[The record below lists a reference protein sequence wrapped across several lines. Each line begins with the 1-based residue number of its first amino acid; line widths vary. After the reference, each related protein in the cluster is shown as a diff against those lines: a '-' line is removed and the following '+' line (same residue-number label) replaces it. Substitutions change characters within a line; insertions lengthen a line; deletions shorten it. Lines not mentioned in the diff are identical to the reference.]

1 MGEHLSLCPFVLHL
15 IIGVDMYA
23 IVLVCEQHARYY
35 IEAGQRVWRWLQVD
49 IFSLGVIMYE
59 TFLMQTMQ
67 DKVSKSSEA
76 IEYEV
81 YAKLVAMGTRQEL
94 KPSWPESLKV
104 CLILRSSANRLCMQS
119 SCRHWWCA
127 WSALH
132 YQSSQNVWSVS
143 LDSCL
148 LKLVVYSS

>member
-1 MGEHLSLCPFVLHL
+1 
-15 IIGVDMYA
+15 
-23 IVLVCEQHARYY
+23 
-35 IEAGQRVWRWLQVD
+35 VD

-104 CLILRSSANRLCMQS
+104 CRLLCNFGQQLL
-119 SCRHWWCA
+119 CA
-127 WSALH
+127 E
-132 YQSSQNVWSVS
+132 
-143 LDSCL
+143 
-148 LKLVVYSS
+148 KL